1 MPTLI
6 PLAQPLQRSRIPLT
20 TPPPR
25 PISTPLSL
33 PSTPED
39 AWQSTYMKRAKSET
53 KMQEILN
60 WRLINHNSK

>member
-33 PSTPED
+33 PS
-39 AWQSTYMKRAKSET
+39 MAKYIYE
-53 KMQEILN
+53 KG
-60 WRLINHNSK
+60 

>member
-1 MPTLI
+1 MSTLI

-25 PISTPLSL
+25 PIHTPIV
-33 PSTPED
+33 PPPTPEV
-39 AWQSTYMKRAKSET
+39 WQTTYMKRAKSP
-53 KMQEILN
+53 KMQEILE